1 MNQWMS
7 IANDMLMLDCFSLS
21 PLTFQPTKF
30 KLKKMGAP
38 SCSHVFFSCAL
49 RCLAELASSP
59 ISLLCSITCGIT
71 RGRRTED
78 LPPGGFLDGERG
90 SETSDFIPK
99 TYKKHHERSFNYWV
113 YMCILWLAS
122 RTLGQIDDENLS
134 KPWFLEALKVWPMKV
149 S

>member
-1 MNQWMS
+1 M
-7 IANDMLMLDCFSLS
+7 F
-21 PLTFQPTKF
+21 
-30 KLKKMGAP
+30 
-38 SCSHVFFSCAL
+38 FFSCAL

-113 YMCILWLAS
+113 YMNIMVGFPDS
-122 RTLGQIDDENLS
+122 RTDWWWKSVQAMISGGFEGVTYEGQLVT
-134 KPWFLEALKVWPMKV
+134 EASCALATHEDSTWKFYKKHRCFDV
-149 S
+149 STKKSSSCPC